1 MVATWSIAALFNVL
15 LHTLFLLL
23 PFRVIIQPCRREV
36 DNLKFWQAISYFVCI
51 FGPDDGFTLVSYRLS
66 TFLTHA
72 TLDLFA
78 TSTLALVNDQ
88 LVEVWLCL
96 KAIAQFA
103 AVQVE

>member
-1 MVATWSIAALFNVL
+1 M
-15 LHTLFLLL
+15 
-23 PFRVIIQPCRREV
+23 IQPCRREV

-51 FGPDDGFTLVSYRLS
+51 FGPDDGFALVAYRLS

-78 TSTLALVNDQ
+78 ASTLAFVNDQ
-88 LVEVWLCL
+88 LVEVRLCL